1 MKICFH
7 HSQGFALGE
16 FKSIS
21 WEASIFQGRKVVSC
35 CVAIHLELG
44 NSTKLSTQYRVQQDV
59 LERMSCG
66 GDGGNYNWKDFNP
79 FDFSQV
85 FPSMT
90 IEEILVIPHLREY
103 KQLKDIYEA
112 LLDVPLIQGNVS
124 EYGKVVRGVS

>member
-7 HSQGFALGE
+7 HSRGVALGE

-21 WEASIFQGRKVVSC
+21 WEASIFHGRQAVNCWVS
-35 CVAIHLELG
+35 IYLELG
-44 NSTKLSTQYRVQQDV
+44 DSTKLTTQYSVQQDV
-59 LERMSCG
+59 LDRTSC

>member
-7 HSQGFALGE
+7 HSQGVALGE

-21 WEASIFQGRKVVSC
+21 WDTSIFHGSQAVNCWVS
-35 CVAIHLELG
+35 IYLELG
-44 NSTKLSTQYRVQQDV
+44 DSTKLTTQYNVQQDV
-59 LERMSCG
+59 LSRTSC
-66 GDGGNYNWKDFNP
+66 GDGGNYNWEDFNP

-85 FPSMT
+85 FPSMA
-90 IEEILVIPHLREY
+90 IGEILVIPHLREY